1 MIPCHRSVGDPTLGT
16 EPPRL
21 EVALLAHSLRS
32 IVEAE
37 FMIPRKNQETGN
49 GSSVPDITVPVFE
62 SDPLA
67 QEYFESLH
75 KRTHLEGEKALL
87 LAVLEDAID
96 CFQKYRFAQS
106 PRGRGLFC
114 EAEHWIMEA
123 KNGSV
128 FSFDSVCELLELN
141 PNHLRQGLRRWK
153 ENTDNK
159 ADKIGR
165 ASHHKLRKKA
175 A

>member
-1 MIPCHRSVGDPTLGT
+1 
-16 EPPRL
+16 
-21 EVALLAHSLRS
+21 
-32 IVEAE
+32 
-37 FMIPRKNQETGN
+37 MIPRKNPETGN
-49 GSSVPDITVPVFE
+49 GNSVPDTTVPAFQ

-96 CFQKYRFAQS
+96 CFQKYRFAQN
-106 PRGRGLFC
+106 PRGRELFR
-114 EAEHWIMEA
+114 EVEHWIMEA
-123 KNGSV
+123 KDGSV
-128 FSFDSVCELLELN
+128 FSFDSVCELLELD
-141 PNHLRQGLRRWK
+141 PGHLRQGLRRWK
-153 ENTDNK
+153 EKAEKK

-165 ASHHKLRKKA
+165 ASHHNLRRKA